1 MDVKQYLANQRQGT
15 HQSRERAD
23 IAGSTRKIKK
33 QKGTGTARAGS
44 IKNPL
49 FRGGGRVFGPR
60 PKSHGFKLNKK
71 LKVLARKSALT
82 YKAKEDSILVLDNLS
97 FKTPKTKDFLSV
109 LKNLKID
116 GDKSLFVT
124 SEKDQNTF
132 LSSRNIKNAKVI
144 TADKL
149 NTYDILYSHKL
160 IISENAFDQIEK
172 LFKVNVIKVNIINQK
187 SKLKIK
193 QGKKST
199 KSGYKKAIITLK
211 KGQSIDLTTGI

>member
-1 MDVKQYLANQRQGT
+1 MAKLKVINKEGKATAKKVSLTKDIFAIEPNDHAIYLDVKQYLANQRQGT
-15 HQSRERAD
+15 HQSRERGD

-60 PKSHGFKLNKK
+60 PKSYSFKLNKK

-82 YKAKEDSILVLDNLS
+82 YKAKEDSILVLDDLS
-97 FKTPKTKDFLSV
+97 FKTPKTKDFVSV

-132 LSSRNIKNAKVI
+132 LSSRNLKNAKVI

-160 IISENAFDQIEK
+160 IISENAFVQIEK
-172 LFKVNVIKVNIINQK
+172 LFKV
-187 SKLKIK
+187 
-193 QGKKST
+193 
-199 KSGYKKAIITLK
+199 
-211 KGQSIDLTTGI
+211 